1 MTLKI
6 YYCRNHFFDI
16 LLKEAAE
23 EGVMNYSIIRY
34 ILCRVLEF
42 EALFLALPCLVGII
56 YGEKSTVYFLMVIAG
71 CLAVSLIGRRFKPES
86 KVFYA
91 KEGFVTVSL
100 SWILLSLVGALPL
113 YMSGEFPSYIDALF
127 ETISGFTTTGAT
139 ILTDVEGLSMCIQF
153 WRCFTHWIG
162 GMGVLVLILAVLPL
176 SGSYNMHL
184 MRAESPGPS
193 VGKLVP
199 KVKNTA
205 MILYGIYIVITIVQM
220 ITLMIA
226 GLHPYD
232 AATLTFS
239 TVGTGG
245 FGLLNSSI
253 GTYSNGVQTIFTIFM
268 CLCGINFQIFYLLLI
283 RKPKEA
289 LKSEELRVY
298 LGIVFLAAVLIA
310 IDVRD
315 FFGSGWE
322 AFHHSL
328 FQVVSIMTTTGF
340 ATLDY
345 NVWPEFSK
353 GLLFVLTLIG
363 ACAGSTG
370 GGFKISRLIV
380 MVRSARNE
388 ILHVIH
394 PRSVK
399 KMHMDGH
406 IVEES
411 VIKSIQVYVMI
422 YVMIF
427 FGSFLLLALNEFD
440 FVTNITAVAATFN
453 NVGPGLNMVGPAGNY
468 SEFSVFSKCVLM
480 FDMLAGR
487 LELLPML
494 VLLSPKTWKK

>member
-1 MTLKI
+1 MNKNAYSTIDLGARRSAQIGIKM
-6 YYCRNHFFDI
+6 NHS
-16 LLKEAAE
+16 
-23 EGVMNYSIIRY
+23 MIRY

-42 EALFLALPCLVGII
+42 AALFMSLPCLVGIL
-56 YGEKSTVYFLMVIAG
+56 YGEKSTVYFIYVIAG
-71 CLAVSLIGRRFKPES
+71 CLAVSLIGRRHKPNN
-86 KVFYA
+86 KIFYA

-100 SWILLSLVGALPL
+100 SWMILSLVGALPFYL
-113 YMSGEFPSYIDALF
+113 SGEFPSYTDALF

-139 ILTDVEGLSMCIQF
+139 ILSDVEGLSRCIQF

-205 MILYGIYIVITIVQM
+205 MILYGIYIVITVTEI
-220 ITLMIA
+220 IALMVA
-226 GLHPYD
+226 GLDLYD
-232 AATLTFS
+232 ASTLTFS

-253 GTYSNGVQTIFTIFM
+253 GSYSTAVQVIFILFM
-268 CLCGINFQIFYLLLI
+268 LLCGINFQVFYLLLI
-283 RKPKEA
+283 KRPKDA
-289 LKSEELRVY
+289 LRSEELRFY
-298 LGIVFLAAVLIA
+298 LGIVLAAAVLIA
-310 IDVRD
+310 FNVRG
-315 FFGSGWE
+315 FFGSAFE
-322 AFHHSL
+322 AFHHAL
-328 FQVVSIMTTTGF
+328 FQVVSVMTTTGF

-353 GLLFVLTLIG
+353 TILFILTLLG

-370 GGFKISRLIV
+370 GGFKVSRLIV
-380 MVRSARNE
+380 MLRSVKNE
-388 ILHVIH
+388 ISYVIH
-394 PRSVK
+394 PRSIK
-399 KMHMDGH
+399 KIHMDGH
-406 IVEES
+406 IVENK
-411 VIKSIQVYVMI
+411 VIKSIQVYALI
-422 YVMIF
+422 YIMIF
-427 FGSFLLLALNEFD
+427 MGSFLLLSLNEFD

-468 SEFSVFSKCVLM
+468 SAFSGFSKYILM

-487 LELLPML
+487 LELLPVL
-494 VLLSPKTWKK
+494 VLLSPGTWKK

>member
-1 MTLKI
+1 M
-6 YYCRNHFFDI
+6 NH
-16 LLKEAAE
+16 
-23 EGVMNYSIIRY
+23 SIIRY

-42 EALFLALPCLVGII
+42 AALFMSLPCLVGML
-56 YGEKSTVYFLMVIAG
+56 YGEKSTIYFVYVIMG
-71 CLAVSLIGRRFKPES
+71 CLAVSLIGKRFKPKS

-100 SWILLSLVGALPL
+100 SWILLSLVGALPFYL
-113 YMSGEFPSYIDALF
+113 SGEFPTYTDALF

-139 ILTDVEGLSMCIQF
+139 ILTDVEGLSKCIQF

-205 MILYGIYIVITIVQM
+205 MILYGIYIVITVAQI
-220 ITLMIA
+220 IALILA

-232 AATLTFS
+232 DVTLAFS

-245 FGLLNSSI
+245 FGLLNTSI
-253 GTYSNGVQTIFTIFM
+253 GNYSTAVQIIFTVFM
-268 CLCGINFQIFYLLLI
+268 LLCGINFQVFYLLLI
-283 RKPKEA
+283 RKVKDA
-289 LKSEELRVY
+289 FHFEELRYY
-298 LGIVFLAAVLIA
+298 LIIVFVAAVLIT
-310 IDVRD
+310 INVSS
-315 FFGSGWE
+315 FFSSGLE
-322 AFHHSL
+322 AFHHAL
-328 FQVVSIMTTTGF
+328 FQVVSVITTTGF

-353 GLLFVLTLIG
+353 TILFLLTLLG

-370 GGFKISRLIV
+370 GGFKVSRLIV
-380 MVRSARNE
+380 MVRSIKNE
-388 ILHVIH
+388 ISYVIH
-394 PRSVK
+394 PRSIK
-399 KMHMDGH
+399 KIHMNGH
-406 IVEES
+406 IVEDS
-411 VIKSIQVYVMI
+411 IIKSIQVYTMLYI
-422 YVMIF
+422 LIF
-427 FGSFLLLALNEFD
+427 FGSFLLLSLNEFD

-453 NVGPGLNMVGPAGNY
+453 NVGPGLNIVGPAGNY
-468 SEFSVFSKCVLM
+468 SAFSGFSKYILM

-487 LELLPML
+487 LELLPIL
-494 VLLSPKTWKK
+494 VLFSPRTWKK